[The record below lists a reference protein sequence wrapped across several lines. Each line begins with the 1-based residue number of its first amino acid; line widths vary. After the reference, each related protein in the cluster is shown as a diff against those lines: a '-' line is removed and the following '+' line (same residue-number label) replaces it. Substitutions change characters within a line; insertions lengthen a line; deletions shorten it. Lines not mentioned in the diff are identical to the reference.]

1 MVICFD
7 ATIEGKQALDSLLA
21 TGQFR
26 DTSEAV
32 SVSLVNYATICKA
45 LTEGGQSAVDSLFRR
60 PGGKGH
66 SEYNASSIQIRD
78 PLKEGIKKPTLRI
91 PEIFVLKSSNT
102 NGLLLQ
108 PIAENSGTNRRD
120 LPPAKWLFGQYN
132 KFLPVKAACRALLNL
147 LLKQPA
153 GVPLSEAL
161 ETISNAAWEL
171 GDYLYTQDLRA
182 KRSREDALT
191 AAFPTSASSGAVS
204 RIRFANQ
211 FIGDLRQPKQAQ
223 GQPKETKFNGFPAAL
238 KFLLCSDG
246 KPPALELT
254 TAGAEFAL
262 LRNPI
267 FDGSQD
273 PAGSK
278 FSEAEI
284 EFLLAH
290 IAKSVPEETFAYI
303 SIIDAVKHGANTPDQ
318 VDDFLCKRFDLRVM
332 AKAEKINGITKTF
345 LTTQRTGA
353 ISRMVD
359 LGLLTRQK
367 EGLRVTYLVSD
378 KAVLF
383 QSKIK

>member
-45 LTEGGQSAVDSLFRR
+45 LAEGGQSAVDSLFRR
-60 PGGKGH
+60 PGGKAQA
-66 SEYNASSIQIRD
+66 EYNANSIQIRD

-108 PIAENSGTNRRD
+108 PIAENSGTNHRD

-182 KRSREDALT
+182 KRSREDTLT

-211 FIGDLRQPKQAQ
+211 FIGDLRQPKRSVN
-223 GQPKETKFNGFPAAL
+223 QPKEVKFNGFPAAL
-238 KFLLCSDG
+238 KFIVCSDD
-246 KPPALELT
+246 KEPLLRLT
-254 TAGAEFAL
+254 TAGAEFAVFQ
-262 LRNPI
+262 NPVL
-267 FDGSQD
+267 DGGQD
-273 PAGSK
+273 LVPRK
-278 FSEAEI
+278 FSDAETN
-284 EFLLAH
+284 FLLAH
-290 IAKSVPEETFAYI
+290 VDRSVPEETSAYVAI
-303 SIIDAVKHGANTPDQ
+303 ADAIGEGANTPDD
-318 VDDFLCKRFDLRVM
+318 VDKFLCRKFHLQV
-332 AKAEKINGITKTF
+332 AIKAEAEYEITQTF

-359 LGLLTRQK
+359 LGLIAREK
-367 EGLRVTYLVSD
+367 NGLHVTY
-378 KAVLF
+378 
-383 QSKIK
+383 KITQPGQRFRNQIK